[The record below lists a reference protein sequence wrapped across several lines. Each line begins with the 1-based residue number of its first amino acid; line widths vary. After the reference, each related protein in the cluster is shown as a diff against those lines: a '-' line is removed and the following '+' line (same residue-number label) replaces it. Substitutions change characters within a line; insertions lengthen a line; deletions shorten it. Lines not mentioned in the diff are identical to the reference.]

1 MSHLLAPLGPH
12 DPHASKAP
20 VPKSAP
26 VGLTSANAGTYGAPK
41 RQKRMAENPSP
52 TVEERVEQLLSVV
65 AGGERALICTHD
77 NPDPDSIASA
87 FALGRLLEERASLP
101 FTLTYGGVL
110 GRAENRAMVRLLKIP
125 LVPIARVDL
134 DDFDVVGL
142 VDTQPEVGNHSLPP
156 EECADKRVICID
168 HHPARLLSKRAAFSD
183 VGGDYGATSTVLT
196 AYLDAAGVVPDK
208 PLATALFYGIKSD
221 TRDLGREVSDAD
233 VWAYSHLASLTDMSL
248 VSSIEHPRLPRA
260 YFAVLMRAISRA
272 TVTDNVV
279 VADLGE
285 IYIPDMVP
293 ETADRLVQAEG
304 LRWSIVVGE
313 HDGQIYCSLRVNDRR
328 YSAGKLVREVI
339 KDYPEG
345 SAGGHGSMAGMRIPH
360 GPRTRSKGA
369 RTKARRALLRKLLLA
384 TGVAPDTPS
393 EPFAPPELADV
404 TDLRDASVPP
414 GRPRVEGRR
423 PLTGEI
429 SARAIVDAAAR
440 AGSPGYPPKKIVA
453 VSKRGSDDSAPH
465 GATGT

>member
-1 MSHLLAPLGPH
+1 
-12 DPHASKAP
+12 
-20 VPKSAP
+20 
-26 VGLTSANAGTYGAPK
+26 
-41 RQKRMAENPSP
+41 MAENPSP
-52 TVEERVEQLLSVV
+52 TVQERVDQLLMAV
-65 AGGERALICTHD
+65 ASGSRALICTHD

-87 FALGRLLEERASLP
+87 FALGRLLEERKGIP

-110 GRAENRAMVRLLKIP
+110 GRAENRAMVRLLKVP

-134 DDFDVVGL
+134 SEFDVVGL

-156 EECADKRVICID
+156 EQCGGKKVICID
-168 HHPARLLSKRAAFSD
+168 HHPARLLSKNATFSD

-196 AYLDAAGVVPDK
+196 AYLDAAGVVPDRT
-208 PLATALFYGIKSD
+208 LATALFYGIKSD

-233 VWAYSHLASLTDMSL
+233 VWAYSHLAALTDMSM
-248 VSSIEHPRLPRA
+248 VSAIEHPRLPRA
-260 YFAVLMRAISRA
+260 YFAVLMRAIHRA
-272 TVTDNVV
+272 QVTDNIVA
-279 VADLGE
+279 ADLGE

-304 LRWSIVVGE
+304 LRWGIVVGE
-313 HDGQIYCSLRVNDRR
+313 HDNQIYCSIRVNDRR

-360 GPRTRSKGA
+360 KSRLSSKSA
-369 RTKARRALLRKLLLA
+369 KTKARRTLVRRLLLA
-384 TGVAPDTPS
+384 TGVSPDLKS
-393 EPFAPPELADV
+393 EPFAPESLADV
-404 TDLRDASVPP
+404 TDLRDASAPL
-414 GRPRVEGRR
+414 RKAEGKKQ

-429 SARAIVDAAAR
+429 SAKELVEAAKTEPGEATSKRTAAAPDKR
-440 AGSPGYPPKKIVA
+440 SKDDDEAPK
-453 VSKRGSDDSAPH
+453 